1 MHLRTAVLHLPLTR
15 GSSDTVSF
23 GSGLGQVT
31 WTPFKVKDPEN
42 SSHCLHPLL
51 RKAGLGF
58 CGGLPDEEPDL
69 HWKGHFGL
77 NVP

>member
-1 MHLRTAVLHLPLTR
+1 MHLRTAVLHSPLAR

-42 SSHCLHPLL
+42 
-51 RKAGLGF
+51 KQA
-58 CGGLPDEEPDL
+58 LPASLAQEGRPGVL
-69 HWKGHFGL
+69 QL
-77 NVP
+77 A